1 MKNPGNLFLTYTQR
15 SDCNKKVLGFEEK
28 KSNPWNNWN
37 IELSTRHPDCKN
49 ITKIEKIF
57 LTLKFVTYVLL
68 IIPHVWS
75 W

>member
-1 MKNPGNLFLTYTQR
+1 VKNPGNLFLTYTQR

-37 IELSTRHPDCKN
+37 IELSTWHPDCKN

-57 LTLKFVTYVLL
+57 LTLKLVTYVLL